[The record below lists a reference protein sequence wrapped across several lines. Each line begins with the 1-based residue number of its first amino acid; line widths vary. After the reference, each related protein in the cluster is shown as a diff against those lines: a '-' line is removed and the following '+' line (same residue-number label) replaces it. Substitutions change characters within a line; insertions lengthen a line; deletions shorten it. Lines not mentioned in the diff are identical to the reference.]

1 MSFTNDMFSGLAQV
15 LVGAS
20 VGVYSTMTAYQSTD
34 TAICSQ
40 LLPTTPDSAIAITF
54 YPVSD
59 DATLSDS
66 VVGVQVMC
74 RAAGS
79 DSGPTNDLAD
89 AVFGVFQS
97 LPDQTLPGGIQIQ
110 IMERRSGTLLGKDD
124 DQRWIRSEN
133 YYAQVYRPA
142 THRL

>member
-1 MSFTNDMFSGLAQV
+1 MFSGLAQV
-15 LVGAS
+15 LATAGVGT
-20 VGVYSTMTAYQSTD
+20 YKPTAAYGPTD
-34 TAICSQ
+34 TAIVSQ
-40 LLPTTPDSAIAITF
+40 VLPQAPDAAIGITF

-66 VVGVQVMC
+66 VVGVQVMI

-79 DSGPTNDLAD
+79 DDSATNTLAD

-97 LPDQTLPGGIQIQ
+97 LPDQTLPGGIQVQ
-110 IMERRSGTLLGKDD
+110 IMTRKSGTLLGKDD
-124 DQRWIRSEN
+124 EQRWMRSEN